1 MTSSAL
7 EDAATAGAEDS
18 RASGGGDD
26 DGGYVPDQCSEMV
39 EPNLQIDQDDEE
51 PIEVDVKPMSGEE
64 F

>member
-7 EDAATAGAEDS
+7 VDAATAGAEDS
-18 RASGGGDD
+18 RAGGDD

-64 F
+64 Y